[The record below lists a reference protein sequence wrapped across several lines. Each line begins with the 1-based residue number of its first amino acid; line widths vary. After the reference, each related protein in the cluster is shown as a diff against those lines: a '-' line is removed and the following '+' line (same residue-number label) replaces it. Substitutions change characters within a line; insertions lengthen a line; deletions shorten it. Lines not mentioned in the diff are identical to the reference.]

1 MMSTSKQRSRPS
13 DSRRPTSREPSFSR
27 GRLQTDGRYSQ
38 TRQSNHQAG
47 TWRPKA
53 AGDDVPQF
61 GEGSRPGAR
70 TAPRR
75 TLVVLGI
82 VGVTALVALVAVFVL
97 SLTPAFTISHID
109 TESTAHLSAEAIA
122 KLANVGEGT
131 TLLGVDTDAIES
143 NVKKNPWVKSVT
155 VTREFPDSLKLEVNE
170 HNVEAIVVM
179 ASGDV
184 AWYLSDDGTW
194 IEPLG
199 ISSTDSSSSTDAALA
214 KAMELGCLLIKDVP
228 ASVAPVAGSQA
239 TDDVIEA
246 VLSYQKTFSSSFSSQ
261 VSSYSAA
268 STQAISCILDSGV
281 EISLGAPTNVSTK
294 ESVVSKILSDYDG
307 QVTYINVRVP
317 SQPSYRKVSGDSVQQ
332 GSGVVAASTTAEA
345 ATTGSS
351 ATAAATT
358 TATTATTT
366 DAEGSGSD

>member
-1 MMSTSKQRSRPS
+1 
-13 DSRRPTSREPSFSR
+13 
-27 GRLQTDGRYSQ
+27 
-38 TRQSNHQAG
+38 
-47 TWRPKA
+47 
-53 AGDDVPQF
+53 VPQL
-61 GEGSRPGAR
+61 GESSRPGAR

-75 TLVVLGI
+75 TLVVLGA
-82 VGVTALVALVAVFVL
+82 VGAAALVALVVVFVL

-109 TESTAHLSAEAIA
+109 TDSTEHLSAEAIA

-143 NVKKNPWVKSVT
+143 NVKKNPWVKSVS

-170 HNVEAIVVM
+170 HDVEAIVVM

-194 IEPLG
+194 IEPLS
-199 ISSTDSSSSTDAALA
+199 ISSTDSSSSTDVALA

-228 ASVAPVAGSQA
+228 ASVAPAAGSQA
-239 TDDVIEA
+239 TDDEIEA

-261 VSSYSAA
+261 VCSYSAA

-281 EISLGAPTNVSTK
+281 EISLGAPTNISTK
-294 ESVVSKILSDYDG
+294 ESVASKILSDYDG

-317 SQPSYRKVSGDSVQQ
+317 SQPSYRKVSSDSVQQ
-332 GSGVVAASTTAEA
+332 GSGVVSSATTGEA
-345 ATTGSS
+345 ATTDPS
-351 ATAAATT
+351 TTAATT
-358 TATTATTT
+358 SAAVAATTT
-366 DAEGSGSD
+366 DADGTD